1 MRLPEIGRFHEI
13 SPRYHTRE
21 GAEKSREKRRRVYG
35 FHREFSHFHTCF
47 AHLDAPDFG
56 RYLGLSV
63 VTQLNYS
70 TVQWGRLLQF

>member
-21 GAEKSREKRRRVYG
+21 GAEKSREKRRRVQ
-35 FHREFSHFHTCF
+35 EFSHSHTCF

-70 TVQWGRLLQF
+70 TVQWGRLLQS